1 MDTEPQFFE
10 TNAAPGVVGQPMN
23 RVDGWAKVTGQARY
37 SAEYNRLPGLVHA
50 VLKTSDVAKGRI
62 TGFDTSAAQRQPGV
76 LAILTHQNLPK
87 LAKTPNNPDDKKA
100 FVSSPMGFF
109 PMESDEVHYAGQP
122 VAIVVADTL
131 EHAQYA
137 AALVQ
142 VRIAAEAPISSYQ
155 DPKAQ
160 RYVPKTVKGTA
171 GVTKRGD
178 AQAAVQSA
186 PVQLTATYTHAANH
200 HNPMEPGATTAHWEA
215 PDRLTVYDTTQGV
228 SETQKTLAAMLGLS
242 TEQVRVV
249 NKYLGGGFG
258 CKAWV
263 WPHVVLAPLA
273 AKAVGRP
280 VKLVLTRQQQY
291 TGMGHREEQEQTL
304 RLGATKD
311 GKLLGIVHEKTST
324 TSPWDDYAETNSR
337 IINMLYA
344 LPAFESTYHLA
355 KASVMT
361 STSTRAPGDMPGSF
375 ALECSM
381 DDLAY
386 QLGLDPIQIR
396 LLNYAEKDPTNG
408 HPWSSKSLKQCYE
421 RGAELFGWARRNPKN
436 GQTRNGKLLVGWGMA
451 TASYPVHNSQ
461 GNARVRLYADG
472 RAVVQSGATDLGT
485 GTYTIITQVAADALG
500 LPPENI
506 RFELGDTVLPS
517 TQWSGGS
524 TAAGRVSSSVY
535 LAAQEVWQKLI
546 KLAVTD
552 NKSPLYGAKPADVV
566 VEQGRLQLKARP
578 ATGEAYAEVMKRAS
592 MGDVEGS
599 AQGRYGS
606 SYRVPGVAADANMN
620 KEEKEAAAGRSMHAF
635 GTHFCEV
642 EVDPELGT
650 IRVTRWVSVM
660 SAGRILNPK
669 TARSQVI
676 GGSIF
681 GIGAALME
689 QTVRDPHLAR
699 YTNADLAGYH
709 VPVNADIPDM
719 TVDFIDEHDPYVN
732 AMGVKGIGEIS
743 IVGVTAAVA
752 NAVFHATGRRLRSLP
767 MTPDKVLEALHQPA

>member
-1 MDTEPQFFE
+1 MNTEPHFFE
-10 TNAAPGVVGQPMN
+10 TNAAPGVVGQPLN
-23 RVDGWAKVTGQARY
+23 RVDGWAKVTGHATY
-37 SAEYNRLPGLVHA
+37 SAEYNQLLGLVHA
-50 VLKTSDVAKGRI
+50 VLKTSDVAKGRVQSI
-62 TGFDTSAAQRQPGV
+62 DTRAAQRQPGV
-76 LAILTHQNLPK
+76 LAILTHENLPK
-87 LAKTPNNPDDKKA
+87 LAKTPNTPENKA
-100 FVSSPMGFF
+100 ALNAPMGFL
-109 PMESDEVHYAGQP
+109 PMTSDQIHYAGQP
-122 VAIVVADTL
+122 VAVVVADTL

-137 AALVQ
+137 AALLQ
-142 VRIAAEAPISSYQ
+142 VSYAPEKPVSSYQ

-160 RYVPKTVKGTA
+160 LYIPKSIRGYLP
-171 GVTKRGD
+171 GVTKRGN
-178 AQAAVQSA
+178 AQAAYQSA
-186 PVQLTATYTHAANH
+186 PVQLTATYTHATTH
-200 HNPMEPGATTAHWEA
+200 HNPLEPGATTAHWEA

-228 SETQKTLAAMLGLS
+228 SETQKTLALMLGLA

-280 VKLVLTRQQQY
+280 VKLVLTRPQQF
-291 TGMGHREEQEQTL
+291 TGMGFREEQEQTL
-304 RLGATKD
+304 RLGATKE
-311 GKLLGIVHEKTST
+311 GKLLALVHEKTST
-324 TSPWDDYAETNSR
+324 TSPWEDYAETNSR
-337 IINMLYA
+337 IVNMLYA
-344 LPAFESTYHLA
+344 CPAFEATYRLGRA
-355 KASVMT
+355 NVMT
-361 STSTRAPGDMPGSF
+361 PTSTRAPGDMPGSF

-386 QLGLDPIQIR
+386 QLGLDPLQVR

-408 HPWSSKSLKQCYE
+408 HPWSSKSLKQCYQ
-421 RGAELFGWARRNPKN
+421 RGAELFGWKNRNPRN
-436 GQTRNGKLLVGWGMA
+436 GQTRDGKHLVGVGMA
-451 TASYPVHNSQ
+451 TASYPVHSSQ

-472 RAVVQSGATDLGT
+472 RAVVQAGATDLGT

-500 LPPENI
+500 LPPENV
-506 RFELGDTVLPS
+506 RFELGDTVLPT

-546 KLAVTD
+546 TVAVGD
-552 NKSPLYGAKPADVV
+552 KRSPLYKAKPADIV
-566 VEQGRLQLKARP
+566 VEKGRLQLKAKP
-578 ATGEAYAEVMKRAS
+578 AAGETFGEVMKRAN

-599 AQGRYGS
+599 ALGRYGS
-606 SYRVPGVAADANMN
+606 AYEGQLSSATADMN
-620 KEEKEAAAGRSMHAF
+620 KKEAPVEHSMHAF

-642 EVDPELGT
+642 HVDPELGT
-650 IRVTRWVSVM
+650 VRVTRWVSVM
-660 SAGRILNPK
+660 AAGRILNPK

-699 YTNADLAGYH
+699 YTNANLADYH
-709 VPVNADIPDM
+709 IPVNADIPDM
-719 TVDFIDEHDPYVN
+719 TVEFIDEHDPHVN

-752 NAVFHATGRRLRSLP
+752 NAFFHATGRRLRDLP
-767 MTPDKVLEALHQPA
+767 MTPDKVLNALRQPA